1 VQPRAANDH
10 ALPGCRGLPRA
21 TPAGRARG
29 GRDARGGR
37 GALALLVGGL
47 ALASTCARADQV
59 VWRDIE
65 SRIQYGYYT
74 EDSAAL
80 RKLEE
85 LIAAGD
91 AHDKLR
97 GYYGGLLAFRRAQLA
112 VPGGAAAQGGTPAHY
127 AQRCVSEL
135 DSSLALE
142 AEFAEA
148 LALRAAC
155 LAEPLEVGGGYA
167 PLSGHRAR
175 KDLERARQLATRN
188 PRVLLVDAMNDYALA
203 PSQGGNKDRALGKL
217 RQTVAAFEAERS
229 AADHLPGWG
238 AAEAWL
244 LLAQDL
250 LDHGDTVGARDALE
264 HALLIAPEFVQ
275 ARRLMTKITSG

>member
-1 VQPRAANDH
+1 MTTHSPGAAGCREQRLRAA
-10 ALPGCRGLPRA
+10 RA
-21 TPAGRARG
+21 AAATREAAAARWRCSWVGWRSPAP
-29 GRDARGGR
+29 
-37 GALALLVGGL
+37 
-47 ALASTCARADQV
+47 ARAPT
-59 VWRDIE
+59 RLCGAT
-65 SRIQYGYYT
+65 SKAASSTATTPRT
-74 EDSAAL
+74 AAAL

-112 VPGGAAAQGGTPAHY
+112 APGGAAAQGGTPAHY